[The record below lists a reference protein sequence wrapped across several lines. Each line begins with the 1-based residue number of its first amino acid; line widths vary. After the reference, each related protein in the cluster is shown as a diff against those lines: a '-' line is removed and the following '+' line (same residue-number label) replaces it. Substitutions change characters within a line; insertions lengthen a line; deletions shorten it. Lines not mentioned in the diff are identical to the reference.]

1 MLYGF
6 PLSCILLLA
15 LSGLSGWRHGEISI
29 IVLDTRI
36 MLNTASDAQWRCP
49 KSSWRAVMAERQ
61 ACERAAGTKWEVIV
75 VRQKPGGRGDSTA
88 IHHARWLSRRKS
100 ITGVRPSDGPVRL
113 ASRSL
118 FHSAGSGSS
127 RLVALYLY
135 ALATATLP
143 MEVDARLPCSG
154 PGILLHYSGGRAGRL
169 TNGDR
174 SPPGPAG
181 LTCCRS
187 AQSHHLDVVVVG

>member
-1 MLYGF
+1 
-6 PLSCILLLA
+6 
-15 LSGLSGWRHGEISI
+15 
-29 IVLDTRI
+29 
-36 MLNTASDAQWRCP
+36 
-49 KSSWRAVMAERQ
+49 MAERQ
-61 ACERAAGTKWEVIV
+61 QACERNEKSSWC
-75 VRQKPGGRGDSTA
+75 GRSPRDDSTA

-100 ITGVRPSDGPVRL
+100 ITGVRPTVRL

-135 ALATATLP
+135 APATATLRWKSTLGCHAADP
-143 MEVDARLPCSG
+143 AYYC
-154 PGILLHYSGGRAGRL
+154 ITAAAGRV

-174 SPPGPAG
+174 SPAGPAG

-187 AQSHHLDVVVVG
+187 AQSHHLDIVVVG

>member
-1 MLYGF
+1 MTLSEIFVARGNGGKASMRESCRDEMRSHRGTAEARGTRRQHGHSSRTLAVATQVNYGR
-6 PLSCILLLA
+6 PS
-15 LSGLSGWRHGEISI
+15 
-29 IVLDTRI
+29 
-36 MLNTASDAQWRCP
+36 
-49 KSSWRAVMAERQ
+49 
-61 ACERAAGTKWEVIV
+61 
-75 VRQKPGGRGDSTA
+75 
-88 IHHARWLSRRKS
+88 
-100 ITGVRPSDGPVRL
+100 VRPSDGPVRL

-135 ALATATLP
+135 APATATLP

>member
-29 IVLDTRI
+29 IVRDTRI

-75 VRQKPGGRGDSTA
+75 VQQKPGGRGDSTA

-100 ITGVRPSDGPVRL
+100 ITGVRPSVRPTVRSVWLPGHCFTPPAPALL
-113 ASRSL
+113 ASSL
-118 FHSAGSGSS
+118 FIYMRPRRPLCRWKSTLGCHAADPAYYCITAAAGPAVW
-127 RLVALYLY
+127 R
-135 ALATATLP
+135 TAT
-143 MEVDARLPCSG
+143 DRRRD
-154 PGILLHYSGGRAGRL
+154 LL
-169 TNGDR
+169 D
-174 SPPGPAG
+174 
-181 LTCCRS
+181 
-187 AQSHHLDVVVVG
+187 